1 MSNTPRFY
9 LNPITGRLIKSTAS
23 TFKDLKKR
31 RFRIDK
37 DSCFYNTASAKKCME
52 RLLRLYP
59 NLFYPSSNLIDIP
72 KTFKHGKARAFIKN
86 NKNKIIGYIDK
97 KGKKHRL
104 FKPIYSKKKLPIV
117 YDSFN
122 VLPMILEKQKPI
134 SSDNQHIIEKQIL
147 KSEPLTESVNILFN
161 PLQNDFIPTKSNI
174 SEDEKKYIINTINQ
188 EIIPSQLPPISISL
202 NISGIIKDQDYLIG
216 IVDTNNQI
224 KRFSQPIKIIN
235 ISKKQSDRL
244 EVIPESISDYTS
256 KIEVSEI
263 PESVSEYKETEIPS
277 EQISETVT
285 YQEPLITEPEDFISE
300 TVTYQEPVT
309 QTEDLVSETVSEAS
323 EEPVTQPEDL
333 VSETISE
340 TISEP
345 VSEVSEEPVTQ
356 TVIQPEDLVSETI
369 SETISEAVSEVS
381 EEPVTQTVTQPE
393 DLASET
399 ISEPVSEVSE
409 EPVTQTV
416 TQPEDLASETI
427 SEPVSEVSEQ
437 PVTEISET
445 VTQPEDL
452 ASETISE
459 VSEQLE
465 DLASETIS
473 EVSEEPV
480 TQTVTQPED
489 LVSETI
495 SEVSEEPVTQTV
507 TQPEDLVSE
516 AVTEPILT
524 KPEMVTEPEES
535 VTEAVTETE
544 PILTEPEMVTEPI
557 LTEPEMVTEPILTE
571 PEQAIT
577 TNEQDVTVRPELT
590 DTVTQTSLPEKVSI
604 DTQTIL
610 PEIIEELP
618 SLQIM
623 SPEDK
628 IDLENYIKTSP
639 ILSDKET
646 QTITE
651 QIKCLDGEQYD
662 LNEKRCL
669 PCTYYEL
676 IWDSEYK
683 QCKPILKTEF
693 LKQKKEQEMISDIVL
708 DGLQI
713 ISDDKQNIIGYIE
726 K

>member
-333 VSETISE
+333 VSE
-340 TISEP
+340 
-345 VSEVSEEPVTQ
+345 
-356 TVIQPEDLVSETI
+356 
-369 SETISEAVSEVS
+369 
-381 EEPVTQTVTQPE
+381 
-393 DLASET
+393 
-399 ISEPVSEVSE
+399 
-409 EPVTQTV
+409 
-416 TQPEDLASETI
+416 
-427 SEPVSEVSEQ
+427 
-437 PVTEISET
+437 
-445 VTQPEDL
+445 
-452 ASETISE
+452 
-459 VSEQLE
+459 
-465 DLASETIS
+465 
-473 EVSEEPV
+473 
-480 TQTVTQPED
+480 
-489 LVSETI
+489 
-495 SEVSEEPVTQTV
+495 
-507 TQPEDLVSE
+507 

-535 VTEAVTETE
+535 VTEAVTE
-544 PILTEPEMVTEPI
+544 TEPI